1 MGYLTQAPAAILVK
15 SVTRIVGIRL
25 PGLHASSPNAVAIA
39 GLLTEPTHI
48 GLTRVAPTSADV
60 IPYLIAKLTQ
70 FTMPTWAR
78 LPSKFPVRF

>member
-25 PGLHASSPNAVAIA
+25 PGLHASSPTAVAIA

-48 GLTRVAPTSADV
+48 GLTRVAPASVSVLAS
-60 IPYLIAKLTQ
+60 
-70 FTMPTWAR
+70 MPTWAR
-78 LPSKFPVRF
+78 SRSNLARSRSNFPG